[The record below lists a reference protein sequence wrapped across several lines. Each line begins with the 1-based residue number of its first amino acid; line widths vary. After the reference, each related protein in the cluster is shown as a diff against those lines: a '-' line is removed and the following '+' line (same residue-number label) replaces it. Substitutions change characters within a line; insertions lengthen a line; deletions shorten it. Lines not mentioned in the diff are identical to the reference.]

1 MKCLLVIA
9 HPLADSLG
17 RTLADQARKVLESAG
32 HEVVEEDLYA
42 RGFAPC
48 LTAAER
54 RSYYAAQY
62 DASEVAEEVGRLRLA
77 ETVIL
82 VFPTWWFG
90 FPAILKGWFDRV
102 WVPGV
107 AYDHDPDF
115 GPIRAR
121 LAGLRHMVVITTL
134 GAPWWVDRLVLWQP
148 VRRVLDIAMLQTCA
162 PQCRLTMLS
171 FYQCERLHARRVEAF
186 RHTVGLRITQALQK
200 TGPRPWWR
208 RLLP

>member
-1 MKCLLVIA
+1 MKCLLVTA
-9 HPLADSLG
+9 HPLAESLG

-42 RGFAPC
+42 RGFDPC
-48 LTAAER
+48 LTVAER
-54 RSYYAAQY
+54 RAYYASRHDPSA
-62 DASEVAEEVGRLRLA
+62 VAGEAARLRAA
-77 ETVIL
+77 EAVIL

-102 WVPGV
+102 WAPGV

-115 GPIRAR
+115 GPIVAR
-121 LAGLRHMVVITTL
+121 LDRLRHVVAITTL

-148 VRRVLDIAMLQTCA
+148 VRRVLDIALLQTCA

-171 FYQCERLHARRVEAF
+171 FYKCERLDARRVDAF
-186 RHTVGLRITQALQK
+186 RHTVGRGIVRALRES
-200 TGPRPWWR
+200 GPRPWWQ